1 MGSEVRLLLLN
12 YEFPPMGGGASNATY
27 NIALQLVKRGHSVD
41 VLTSRFGNQPSEE
54 TINGVKV
61 YRVTSWRSSI
71 HECGLLG
78 ASSYVLFAFFKLRT
92 LLQANPYQIL
102 HYFFGLP
109 TGVLSFYSHSIKR
122 KPYVL
127 SLRGSDV
134 PGYDTY
140 SLKLRVWHWILK
152 PVTRRIW
159 REANAVVAVSEGL
172 RQLALKTTPS
182 IPISVIYNGINNEVF
197 KPNRLSA
204 TNSRRTIRLLT
215 VSRLINRKGLEYLF
229 NAVTAIKRHP
239 IQLDIVGTGSSEK
252 RLRDMVVEL
261 GLENI
266 VRFHGYQ
273 PPAELAR
280 LYNEADIFV
289 LPSLSESLGLVFLE
303 AMGCGLPIIA
313 THVGGIPEIVKNNEN
328 GILVDAAN
336 ANQIAKAITTLIY
349 DRPLRKR
356 LAQNNASKIRKQ
368 FTWDRIAQS
377 YEAVYV
383 ETLSRKC
390 T

>member
-1 MGSEVRLLLLN
+1 
-12 YEFPPMGGGASNATY
+12 MGGGASNATY

-41 VLTSRFGNQPSEE
+41 VLTSRFKNQPPEE

-78 ASSYVLFAFFKLRT
+78 ASSYVLFAFFKLRK
-92 LLQANPYQIL
+92 LLQTNSYQIL
-102 HYFFGLP
+102 HYFFSFP
-109 TGVLSFYSHSIKR
+109 TGALSFYSHSIKR
-122 KPYVL
+122 KPYAL

-134 PGYDTY
+134 PGYDTF
-140 SLKLRVWHWILK
+140 SLTLRMLHWILK

-159 REANAVVAVSEGL
+159 REASAVVAVSKGL
-172 RQLALKTTPS
+172 RQLALETMPS

-197 KPNRLSA
+197 RPNHLSA
-204 TNSRRTIRLLT
+204 THARRTTRLLT

-229 NAVTAIKRHP
+229 IAVAAIEGHP
-239 IQLDIVGTGSSEK
+239 LHVDIVGTGSAEK
-252 RLRDMVVEL
+252 RLRDMVVKL

-266 VRFHGYQ
+266 VTFHGYQ

-289 LPSLSESLGLVFLE
+289 LPSISESLGLVFLE
-303 AMGCGLPIIA
+303 AMACGLPIIA

-328 GILVDAAN
+328 GILVDAAKP
-336 ANQIAKAITTLIY
+336 NQIAYAITTLI
-349 DRPLRKR
+349 DKPALRKR
-356 LAQNNASKIRKQ
+356 FAQNNAAKIRKQ

-383 ETLSRKC
+383 EALSRKS